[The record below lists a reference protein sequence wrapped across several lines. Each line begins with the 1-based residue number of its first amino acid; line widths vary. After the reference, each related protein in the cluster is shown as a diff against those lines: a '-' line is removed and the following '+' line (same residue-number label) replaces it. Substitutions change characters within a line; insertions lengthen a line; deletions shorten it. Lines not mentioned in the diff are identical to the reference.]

1 MAYMP
6 SSWSKAGGEQEE
18 QRDGGEGWGQA
29 LLLWTPAPVN
39 LRNPHVSRDSTPQNE
54 AVELGTEGVS
64 SPYSKFSTLTS
75 NQKWETEL
83 EVEVNLTFLNFKVW
97 QKRKVETAT
106 WRSEDLP
113 WKIRRGVSDLV
124 GAVYKEAEEMAL
136 ELSADCLHRLYTTVP
151 SFSFHIVYTVIW
163 GLHSHMETI

>member
-29 LLLWTPAPVN
+29 LLLWTSAPVS
-39 LRNPHVSRDSTPQNE
+39 LLSPHVSRDSTPQNE

-64 SPYSKFSTLTS
+64 SPYSKLSTLTS
-75 NQKWETEL
+75 NQKREMEL
-83 EVEVNLTFLNFKVW
+83 EVEVSLTFLNCKVW

-106 WRSEDLP
+106 WRSKDRP
-113 WKIRRGVSDLV
+113 WKIRRGVSELGGEV
-124 GAVYKEAEEMAL
+124 SKEAEKMVL
-136 ELSADCLHRLYTTVP
+136 ELSAHCLHRLYTTAP
-151 SFSFHIVYTVIW
+151 SFSFHIVSTVIW
-163 GLHSHMETI
+163 GLYSHMETI